1 MKIVHTIKEVRE
13 IVSGWRREGKSV
25 GFVPT
30 MGYLHEGHKSLI
42 EKSVSMNDKTVVSVF
57 VNPTQFGPNEDLA
70 RYPRDLDRDAKL
82 VESAKADLIFNP
94 EPSEMY
100 GPHFTTT
107 VNTSE
112 VTEHLCGA
120 KRPVHFGGVCLVLT
134 KLFNIVKPDR
144 AYFGQKDAQQLAV
157 VRRFVRD
164 LNFDIEIIGC
174 PIIREDDGLAKSSR
188 NTYLSLEERKAAPIL
203 YKSLM
208 EGKKLLDNGERDANK
223 IIKAITDVLN
233 TEKLAKVDYVSIV
246 DNENIQ
252 PVTTVKGEV
261 LVAIAVYIGTT
272 REIDNI
278 IYKVED

>member
-1 MKIVHTIKEVRE
+1 MKVVHTINEVRE
-13 IVSGWRREGKSV
+13 IVKNWKKEGLSI

-42 EKSVSMNDKTVVSVF
+42 LKSVSENDKTVVSVF

-70 RYPRDLDRDAKL
+70 KYPRDLLRDTEL
-82 VESAKADLIFNP
+82 VESAGADLIFNP

-100 GPHFTTT
+100 PEHFTTT

-120 KRPVHFGGVCLVLT
+120 KRPVHFGGVCQVLT
-134 KLFNIVKPDR
+134 KLFNIVTPNK

-157 VRRFVRD
+157 VKRFVRD

-188 NTYLSLEERKAAPIL
+188 NTYLSPEERKAAPIL
-203 YKSLM
+203 YKSLL
-208 EGKKLLDNGERDANK
+208 EGKKLIEAGERKASV
-223 IIKAITDVLN
+223 IIKKITDVLN
-233 TEKLAKVDYVSIV
+233 EEPLAKIDYVSIV
-246 DNENIQ
+246 DNQNIQ
-252 PVTTVKGEV
+252 PIETLKGEI

-272 REIDNI
+272 REIDNF
-278 IYKVED
+278 IYEV

>member
-1 MKIVHTIKEVRE
+1 MKVVHTINEVRE
-13 IVSGWRREGKSV
+13 IVKNWKKEGLSI

-42 EKSVSMNDKTVVSVF
+42 LKSVSENDKTVVSVF

-70 RYPRDLDRDAKL
+70 KYPRDLLRDTEL
-82 VESAKADLIFNP
+82 VESAGADLIFNP

-100 GPHFTTT
+100 PEHFTTT

-120 KRPVHFGGVCLVLT
+120 KRPVHFGGVCQVLT
-134 KLFNIVKPDR
+134 KLFNIVTPNK

-157 VRRFVRD
+157 VKRFVRD

-188 NTYLSLEERKAAPIL
+188 NTYLSPEERKAAPLL
-203 YKSLM
+203 YKSLL
-208 EGKKLLDNGERDANK
+208 EGKKLIEAGERKASV
-223 IIKAITDVLN
+223 IIKKITDVLN
-233 TEKLAKVDYVSIV
+233 EEPLAKIDYVSIV
-246 DNENIQ
+246 DNQNIQ
-252 PVTTVKGEV
+252 PIETLKGEI

-272 REIDNI
+272 REIDNF
-278 IYKVED
+278 IYEV

>member
-1 MKIVHTIKEVRE
+1 MKIVHTVKEVRE

>member
-1 MKIVHTIKEVRE
+1 MKVVHTIKEVRE
-13 IVSGWRREGKSV
+13 IVKSWKKEGLSI

-42 EKSVSMNDKTVVSVF
+42 LKSVSENQKTVVSIF

-70 RYPRDLDRDAKL
+70 RYPRDLEHDKIL
-82 VESAKADLIFNP
+82 VESAGADLIFNP

-100 GPHFTTT
+100 GEHFTTT
-107 VNTSE
+107 VNTTE

-134 KLFNIVKPDR
+134 KLFNIVTPNK

-157 VRRFVRD
+157 VKRFVKD

-188 NTYLSLEERKAAPIL
+188 NTYLSKDERIAATIL
-203 YKSLM
+203 YKSLCA
-208 EGKKLLDNGERDANK
+208 GKELIENGERNSVVIKNK
-223 IIKAITDVLN
+223 IREVLE
-233 TEKLAKVDYVSIV
+233 TEPLAKVDYVEIV
-246 DNENIQ
+246 DNTNIQ
-252 PVTTVKGEV
+252 PLDTIKGEV

-278 IYKVED
+278 IIEVK

>member
-1 MKIVHTIKEVRE
+1 MKVVHTINEVRE
-13 IVSGWRREGKSV
+13 IVKNWKKEGLSI

-42 EKSVSMNDKTVVSVF
+42 LKSVSENDKTVVSVF

-70 RYPRDLDRDAKL
+70 KYPRDLLRDTKL
-82 VESAKADLIFNP
+82 VESAGADLIFNP

-100 GPHFTTT
+100 PEHFTTT

-120 KRPVHFGGVCLVLT
+120 KRPVHFGGVCQVLT
-134 KLFNIVKPDR
+134 KLFNIVTPNK
-144 AYFGQKDAQQLAV
+144 AYLGQKDAQQLAV
-157 VRRFVRD
+157 VKRFVRD

-188 NTYLSLEERKAAPIL
+188 NTYLSPEERKAAPIL
-203 YKSLM
+203 YKSLL
-208 EGKKLLDNGERDANK
+208 EGKKLIEAGERKASV
-223 IIKAITDVLN
+223 IIKKITDVLN
-233 TEKLAKVDYVSIV
+233 EEPLAKIDYVSIV
-246 DNENIQ
+246 DNQNIQ
-252 PVTTVKGEV
+252 PIEILKGEI

-272 REIDNI
+272 REIDNF
-278 IYKVED
+278 IYEV